1 MIERYTRDRMGAI
14 WSEEN
19 KFRTWLQVE
28 IAACEAWAAEG
39 AVPPEAVE
47 AIEKKARF
55 SVERIAEIEA
65 EVDHD
70 LIAFLSCVAENVGDE
85 ARYIHKGLTSYDVE
99 DTALALR
106 LRESA
111 DLLLEGL
118 DDLRSAIAEKADE
131 HRYTVMM
138 GRTHGVHAEPI
149 TFGLKMACWLGE
161 VERGI
166 ERLRAAREVVSVG
179 KISGAVGTYAHCPP
193 QIEERVC
200 RKLGLRPAKAST
212 QIVQRDRHAQF
223 ISTLAILAG
232 SLERFATEVRNL
244 QRTELLEVQ
253 ERFTGKQKGSSAMP
267 HKRNP
272 WHSERIS
279 GLARLV
285 RGYALA
291 AMENEAQWHE
301 RDLSNSAPE
310 RVIFPDACIVLDFMI
325 AEMCRVVRGLQVD
338 AGRMRRNIDLM
349 RGLVFSQRVLL
360 ALAEKGLSRDEAYR
374 IVQRNA
380 ARVWEDPSADFRQ
393 VLLSDRDVS
402 RRLSPEEL
410 DSCFDLSVHTAHV
423 DTILARF
430 GL

>member
-1 MIERYTRDRMGAI
+1 MIDRYTRERMGAV

-19 KFRTWLQVE
+19 KFRTWLAVE
-28 IAACEAWAAEG
+28 IAACQAWADEG
-39 AVPPEAVE
+39 AIPADAVS
-47 AIEKKARF
+47 AIRETASF
-55 SVERIAEIEA
+55 TVERIEEIERQ
-65 EVDHD
+65 VDHD
-70 LIAFLSCVAENVGDE
+70 LIAFVSCVAESVGDA

-111 DLLLEGL
+111 DILLEDL
-118 DDLRSAIAEKADE
+118 KDLRAAIAEKADE
-131 HRYTVMM
+131 HRHTVMM

-149 TFGLKMACWLGE
+149 TFGLKMACWLSE

-166 ERLRAAREVVSVG
+166 ERLQQAREVVSVG

-200 RKLGLRPAKAST
+200 ASLGLTPARVST

-223 ISTLAILAG
+223 VTTLAVIAG

-244 QRTELLEVQ
+244 QRTEVLEVQ
-253 ERFTGKQKGSSAMP
+253 EQFTKAQKGSSAMP

-272 WHSERIS
+272 WHSERVA
-279 GLARLV
+279 GLSRLL
-285 RGYALA
+285 RGWALA
-291 AMENEAQWHE
+291 ALENEAQWHE

-310 RVIFPDACIVLDFMI
+310 RVVFPDACIALDFMTDQ
-325 AEMCRVVRGLQVD
+325 MTRVVRGLRVNSD
-338 AGRMRRNIDLM
+338 RMKKNVDLM

-360 ALAEKGLSRDEAYR
+360 ALAEKGVARDDAYR
-374 IVQRNA
+374 MAQRCA
-380 ARVWEDPSADFRQ
+380 MAVWDDPGADFRSA
-393 VLLSDRDVS
+393 VAADPDISKL
-402 RRLSPEEL
+402 LSPEEI
-410 DSCFDLSVHTAHV
+410 DACFNLGLYTAHV